1 MARHRGPP
9 RATSPNPS
17 SRTRRKAFFESKR
30 LENEAE
36 LMKDVPNWE
45 AGASTYNTRAYM
57 APMVVFGVNDY
68 R

>member
-1 MARHRGPP
+1 
-9 RATSPNPS
+9 
-17 SRTRRKAFFESKR
+17 
-30 LENEAE
+30 
-36 LMKDVPNWE
+36 MKDVPNWE